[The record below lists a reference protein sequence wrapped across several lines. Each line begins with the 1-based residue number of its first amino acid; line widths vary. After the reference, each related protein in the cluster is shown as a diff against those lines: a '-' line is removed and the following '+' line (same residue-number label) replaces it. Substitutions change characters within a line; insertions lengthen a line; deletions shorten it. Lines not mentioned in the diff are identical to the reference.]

1 MKKSAWITIAVLV
14 LAGAGGLALWQQ
26 QREGGAEPEQARKE
40 QVPAASPAHDRVRYP
55 EGAAQ
60 LTMIQSRAIPASP
73 IPTTD
78 PLSARIAYDENVTA
92 RIGAGFSGRIVAVKA
107 APGDKVK
114 AGQVLAEIDSPDY
127 GSARADLDK
136 ARSDEERKRLV
147 LERARELVAGEGVAA
162 KDIEMAQAEYAQ
174 ARAETARADMR
185 LRNLNPASL
194 PVRGQRIGLV
204 SPVSGVVT
212 ERSATLALEVGPG
225 QAAPLFVVTD
235 PNRLWL
241 MIDLP
246 ERLLSRLKLG
256 NTVMV
261 ESDAYPGERFDAK
274 IMQTGQVVDQNT
286 RRIPV
291 RARLDNPD
299 GVLLPEM
306 FVRATLYQ
314 DRGSGV
320 QVPNSAIVHRGVYS
334 YVFVETAPGEFQR
347 REVKLLAH
355 GSETTYVAEGLK
367 GGERVVVTGAMLLDA
382 EISALA
388 SGSAS

>member
-1 MKKSAWITIAVLV
+1 MKKSPWIKIA
-14 LAGAGGLALWQQ
+14 ALALAIAAGVAAWQHWG
-26 QREGGAEPEQARKE
+26 RSTAPEEARK
-40 QVPAASPAHDRVRYP
+40 QQPPTTNPAHDRVRYP

-78 PLSARIAYDENVTA
+78 PLSARIVYDENVTA
-92 RIGAGFSGRIVAVKA
+92 RIGVGFSGRIVALKA
-107 APGDKVK
+107 APGDKIK

-136 ARSDEERKRLV
+136 ARADEARKRLV
-147 LERARELVAGEGVAA
+147 LERAKELIAGEGVAA
-162 KDIEMAQAEYAQ
+162 KDIELAQADYAQ
-174 ARAETARADMR
+174 AHAETARAELR
-185 LRNLNPASL
+185 LKNLNPANL
-194 PVRGQRIGLV
+194 PVHGQRIGLV
-204 SPVSGVVT
+204 SPMAGVVT
-212 ERSATLALEVGPG
+212 ERAATLALEVSPG
-225 QAAPLFVVTD
+225 QPSSLFVVTD

-241 MIDLP
+241 LIDLP

-256 NTVMV
+256 NTVVV
-261 ESDAYPGERFDAK
+261 ESDAYPGESFDAK
-274 IMQTGQVVDQNT
+274 IMQTGQVMDQNT
-286 RRIPV
+286 RRVPV
-291 RARLDNPD
+291 RARLDNP
-299 GVLLPEM
+299 GGALLPEM

-320 QVPNSAIVHRGVYS
+320 QVPNSAIVHRGVYA

-347 REVKLLAH
+347 REVKLLAQ

-367 GGERVVVTGAMLLDA
+367 GGERVVVTGALLLDA